1 MVNNSSTIREI
12 KELQTGSEL
21 SLAVAHRED
30 DVRTVRCLIVGPSDT
45 PYEFGFFE
53 FKAKFGDAYPVQP
66 PSVRCLTTNGGRC
79 RFNPNIYATGKVCL
93 SILGTWRGEEGEQWS
108 TDQGIESVLIS
119 IQSLMSSN
127 PYENEPGFEHIKV
140 TAKEAEAYAQKVG
153 THSFTCTHAQVAIC
167 DPLFG
172 LSMESQKTTSSLGEG
187 TERDGFYDADYLL
200 QVRHETLR
208 ITVLQRLETLLE
220 IADDDHITTAADLST
235 PPADYDDDGVKEY
248 DPSADGYTESDPD
261 ALFHPFADLYKRRFL
276 WYYDAYLKSIDDA
289 SSKIKDGTAFVGTPF
304 EYGTN
309 DMRGKFAYASLKTR
323 FLRVYEALE
332 AEKDSWAT
340 EGKAAFTKEHGTAMN
355 LNHQFDSLRNHY
367 SRSNGPSVELSLVDG
382 NPFVWTLTF
391 FGPSETDLYGATINV
406 RLHFPFK
413 FPDQQPRVTV
423 LTPLF
428 HHRISSTTKA
438 LCYFPTKLSSV
449 QNHIESIMA
458 AIVEENPSY
467 DPRALVNP
475 AASVLRWGDEAG
487 KKLYRRKLRRSVQD
501 AMENC
506 DEF

>member
-1 MVNNSSTIREI
+1 MVNNSSTIRVLREI
-12 KELQTGSEL
+12 KELQTGSDL

-66 PSVRCLTTNGGRC
+66 PSVRCLTTNGGRY

-108 TDQGIESVLIS
+108 TAQGIESVLIS

-140 TAKEAEAYAQKVG
+140 TAKEAEAYAQK
-153 THSFTCTHAQVAIC
+153 
-167 DPLFG
+167 
-172 LSMESQKTTSSLGEG
+172 
-187 TERDGFYDADYLL
+187 
-200 QVRHETLR
+200 VRHETLR

-289 SSKIKDGTAFVGTPF
+289 SAKIKDGTAFVGTPF

-367 SRSNGPSVELSLVDG
+367 SQSNGPSVELSLVDG

-438 LCYFPTKLSSV
+438 LCYFPTKLFSV

>member
-1 MVNNSSTIREI
+1 MVNNSSTIRVLRASI
-12 KELQTGSEL
+12 QVPFARQTSNHL
-21 SLAVAHRED
+21 SRRSKNSKLAPIFVPLAVAHRED

-108 TDQGIESVLIS
+108 TAQGIESVLIS

-140 TAKEAEAYAQKVG
+140 TAKEAEAYVQK
-153 THSFTCTHAQVAIC
+153 
-167 DPLFG
+167 
-172 LSMESQKTTSSLGEG
+172 
-187 TERDGFYDADYLL
+187 
-200 QVRHETLR
+200 VRHETLR

-220 IADDDHITTAADLST
+220 IADDDHTTTAADLST
-235 PPADYDDDGVKEY
+235 PPAGYDDDGVKEY

-289 SSKIKDGTAFVGTPF
+289 SAKVKDGTAFVGTPF

-323 FLRVYEALE
+323 FQRVYEALE
-332 AEKDSWAT
+332 AEKDNWAT

-438 LCYFPTKLSSV
+438 LCYFPTKLFSV

>member
-1 MVNNSSTIREI
+1 EI
-12 KELQTGSEL
+12 KELQTGSDL

-108 TDQGIESVLIS
+108 TAQGIESVLIS

-140 TAKEAEAYAQKVG
+140 TAKEAEAYAQK
-153 THSFTCTHAQVAIC
+153 
-167 DPLFG
+167 
-172 LSMESQKTTSSLGEG
+172 
-187 TERDGFYDADYLL
+187 
-200 QVRHETLR
+200 VRHETLR

-276 WYYDAYLKSIDDA
+276 WYYDTYLKSIDDA
-289 SSKIKDGTAFVGTPF
+289 SAKIKDGTAFVGTPF

-309 DMRGKFAYASLKTR
+309 DMRGKFAYASLKSR

-438 LCYFPTKLSSV
+438 LCYFPTKLFSV

>member
-1 MVNNSSTIREI
+1 MVNNSSTIRVLRASI
-12 KELQTGSEL
+12 QVPFARQTSNHL
-21 SLAVAHRED
+21 SRRSKNSRLAPIFVPLAVAHRED

-108 TDQGIESVLIS
+108 TAQGIESVLIS

-140 TAKEAEAYAQKVG
+140 TAKEAEAYAQK
-153 THSFTCTHAQVAIC
+153 
-167 DPLFG
+167 
-172 LSMESQKTTSSLGEG
+172 
-187 TERDGFYDADYLL
+187 
-200 QVRHETLR
+200 VRHETLR

-276 WYYDAYLKSIDDA
+276 WYYDTYLKSIDDA
-289 SSKIKDGTAFVGTPF
+289 SAKIKDGTAFVGTPF

-309 DMRGKFAYASLKTR
+309 DMRGKFAYASLKSR

-438 LCYFPTKLSSV
+438 LCYFPTKLFSV

>member
-1 MVNNSSTIREI
+1 MVNNSSTIRVLRASI
-12 KELQTGSEL
+12 QVPFARQTSNHL
-21 SLAVAHRED
+21 SRRSKNSRLAPIFVPLAVAHRED

-108 TDQGIESVLIS
+108 TAQGIESVLIS

-140 TAKEAEAYAQKVG
+140 TAKEAEAYAQK
-153 THSFTCTHAQVAIC
+153 
-167 DPLFG
+167 
-172 LSMESQKTTSSLGEG
+172 
-187 TERDGFYDADYLL
+187 
-200 QVRHETLR
+200 VRHETLR

-289 SSKIKDGTAFVGTPF
+289 SAKIKDGTAFVGTPF

-438 LCYFPTKLSSV
+438 LCYFPTKLFSV

>member
-1 MVNNSSTIREI
+1 MVNNSSTIRVLREI

-30 DVRTVRCLIVGPSDT
+30 DVRTVRCLIVGPSET

-108 TDQGIESVLIS
+108 TAQGIESVLIS

-140 TAKEAEAYAQKVG
+140 TAKEAEAYAQK
-153 THSFTCTHAQVAIC
+153 
-167 DPLFG
+167 
-172 LSMESQKTTSSLGEG
+172 
-187 TERDGFYDADYLL
+187 
-200 QVRHETLR
+200 VRHETLR

>member
-1 MVNNSSTIREI
+1 MVNNSSTIRV
-12 KELQTGSEL
+12 LRARDQRTPDWLRSLCVYRPSATYRSSEL
-21 SLAVAHRED
+21 TTLALAVAHRED

-108 TDQGIESVLIS
+108 TAQGIESVLIS

-140 TAKEAEAYAQKVG
+140 TAKEAEAYAQK
-153 THSFTCTHAQVAIC
+153 
-167 DPLFG
+167 
-172 LSMESQKTTSSLGEG
+172 
-187 TERDGFYDADYLL
+187 
-200 QVRHETLR
+200 VRHETLR

-289 SSKIKDGTAFVGTPF
+289 SAKIKDGTAFVGTPF

-438 LCYFPTKLSSV
+438 LCYFPTKLFSV

>member
-1 MVNNSSTIREI
+1 MVNNSSTIRVLREI
-12 KELQTGSEL
+12 KELQTGSDL

-108 TDQGIESVLIS
+108 TAQGIESVLIS

-140 TAKEAEAYAQKVG
+140 TAKEAEAYAQK
-153 THSFTCTHAQVAIC
+153 
-167 DPLFG
+167 
-172 LSMESQKTTSSLGEG
+172 
-187 TERDGFYDADYLL
+187 
-200 QVRHETLR
+200 VRHETLR

-261 ALFHPFADLYKRRFL
+261 ALFHPFADLYKRRFI

-289 SSKIKDGTAFVGTPF
+289 SAKIKDGTAFVGTPF

-438 LCYFPTKLSSV
+438 LCYFPTKLFSV